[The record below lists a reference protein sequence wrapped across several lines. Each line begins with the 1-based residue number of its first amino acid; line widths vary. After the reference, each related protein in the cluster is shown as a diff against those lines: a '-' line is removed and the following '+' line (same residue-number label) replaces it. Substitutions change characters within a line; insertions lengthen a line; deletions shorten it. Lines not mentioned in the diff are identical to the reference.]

1 LIIPEKAPKTGDFYL
16 DLSHHLWLLVSK
28 SLYSHLLH
36 SLFDNKEDMLDMDPD
51 SAIHAV
57 LTALAEQVYP
67 DA

>member
-1 LIIPEKAPKTGDFYL
+1 MDKIDKKKRPQRLGIFI
-16 DLSHHLWLLVSK
+16 WLLVSK

-51 SAIHAV
+51 SAIHAL